1 MSEESE
7 DEVILSL
14 THKKGLEGD
23 LAEFISGLL
32 YSNLY
37 SDITV
42 LCQGRTY
49 FCHKVTNKTRTY
61 LGKIFKS

>member
-1 MSEESE
+1 MCEDSE
-7 DEVILSL
+7 DEVMLSL
-14 THKKGLEGD
+14 THVRGLEGD
-23 LAEFISGLL
+23 LAQFISGLL

-49 FCHKVTNKTRTY
+49 YCHKVTIC
-61 LGKIFKS
+61 LKIFKF

>member
-1 MSEESE
+1 MCEDSE

-14 THKKGLEGD
+14 THVRGLQGD
-23 LAEFISGLL
+23 LAQFISELL

-42 LCQGRTY
+42 LCQGRSY
-49 FCHKVTNKTRTY
+49 FCHKVTVKDHY
-61 LGKIFKS
+61 HYIIW